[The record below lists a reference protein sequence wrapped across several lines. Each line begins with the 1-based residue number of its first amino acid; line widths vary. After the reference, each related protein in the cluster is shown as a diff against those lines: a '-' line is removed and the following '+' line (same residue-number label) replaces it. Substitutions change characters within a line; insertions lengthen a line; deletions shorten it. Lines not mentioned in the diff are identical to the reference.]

1 MQINLLKQLVEKMA
15 GPLAVPIVEIL
26 YGKKD
31 VNEFLIAKK
40 MDFTIN
46 QVRNI
51 LYKLS
56 AEGLVSFIRKKDK
69 RKGWYIYFW
78 TLNTYKCL
86 IKVEIEILNSI
97 QKLKE
102 ELKDR
107 ETKRFYSCKGCNIEL
122 NEEKALEHDFACE
135 ECAELYEVSDCSEI
149 IKDLTNKI
157 IRKERDLKNVKMEI
171 ESVEKEEEKKK
182 ATKQKKLDKEKQ
194 LEKEEKKKKRKK
206 EKDNLKKIAKPKK
219 VIKKKIT
226 KKVVK
231 KKPKKVLKKKVSK
244 KKINKKVV
252 KKKPKKK
259 ITKKVKSIIKK
270 IKKRK

>member
-1 MQINLLKQLVEKMA
+1 MQINLLKSLVEKMA
-15 GPLAVPIVEIL
+15 GQPAVPIVEIL
-26 YGKKD
+26 YNKKD

-40 MDFTIN
+40 IDLTVN

-78 TLNTYKCL
+78 TLNIYKCF
-86 IKVEIEILNSI
+86 IKIELDILDSI

-102 ELKDR
+102 ELSSR
-107 ETKRFYSCKGCNIEL
+107 ETKRFYKCNGCNIEL

-157 IRKERDLKNVKMEI
+157 IKKERDLKNIRVEI
-171 ESVEKEEEKKK
+171 ESIKDEEEKKK
-182 ATKQKKLDKEKQ
+182 IIKQKKLDKIKEQ
-194 LEKEEKKKKRKK
+194 EKEDKKKKRKK
-206 EKDNLKKIAKPKK
+206 EKDK
-219 VIKKKIT
+219 IKKT
-226 KKVVK
+226 TSLKKVVK
-231 KKPKKVLKKKVSK
+231 K
-244 KKINKKVV
+244 II

-259 ITKKVKSIIKK
+259 IIKK